1 MGLEGEGVEIRAF
14 RGSRRSAVYRE
25 VVLSAGAFER
35 VVAEG
40 RAHELAQLASLQG
53 ARRLDRDQARAL
65 VAEIESLGGA
75 HHSPELGP
83 LLERLADV
91 ARWCAR
97 ARGGSWLTSP
107 AGARGR
113 AAARG

>member
-1 MGLEGEGVEIRAF
+1 MGVEGMGVEGSDVELRAF

-25 VVLSAGAFER
+25 VVVPGPVVAR
-35 VVAEG
+35 VVAEA
-40 RAHELAQLASLQG
+40 RAHELPLLSAFAG

-65 VAEIESLGGA
+65 VAEIESLGGV

-83 LLERLADV
+83 RLEQIAEV

-97 ARGGSWLTSP
+97 ARRGSWLTIE
-107 AGARGR
+107 R
-113 AAARG
+113 